1 MILSKKEIK
10 ETLNPSVLFAIQR
23 KVCLYARVAVE
34 ELLKY
39 TERLEAKEQERT
51 EKLLEI
57 ARELEKDGYYGYST
71 DILNAI
77 GGKDVK

>member
-1 MILSKKEIK
+1 MILSRQEIK
-10 ETLNPSVLFAIQR
+10 DTLNPSVLFAIQR

-39 TERLEAKEQERT
+39 TEKLEAKEQERT

-57 ARELEKDGYYGYST
+57 ARELEKDGYYSYST
-71 DILNAI
+71 DILNVI
-77 GGKDVK
+77 GRKKC

>member
-1 MILSKKEIK
+1 MLLSRQEIK
-10 ETLNPSVLFAIQR
+10 DVLNPNVLFGIQR

-39 TERLEAKEQERT
+39 TEKLEAKEQERT

-57 ARELEKDGYYGYST
+57 ARKLEKDGYYGYST
-71 DILNAI
+71 DILNVI
-77 GGKDVK
+77 GRIKC

>member
-10 ETLNPSVLFAIQR
+10 ETLNPSVLFGIQR
-23 KVCLYARVAVE
+23 NVCLYARVAVE

-39 TERLEAKEQERT
+39 TEKLEAKEQERT

-57 ARELEKDGYYGYST
+57 ARELKKDGYYGYST
-71 DILNAI
+71 DILNVI
-77 GGKDVK
+77 GRIKC

>member
-39 TERLEAKEQERT
+39 TEKLEAKEQERT

-57 ARELEKDGYYGYST
+57 VKELKKDGYDGYAI
-71 DILNAI
+71 DILNVI
-77 GGKDVK
+77 GRKKC